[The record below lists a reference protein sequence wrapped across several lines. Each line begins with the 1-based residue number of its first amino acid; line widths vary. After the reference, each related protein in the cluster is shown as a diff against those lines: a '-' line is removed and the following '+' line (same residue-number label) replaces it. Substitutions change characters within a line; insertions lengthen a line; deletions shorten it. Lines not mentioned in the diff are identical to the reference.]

1 MVIVIAISGWVFS
14 NFQSSVVDFTPSNS
28 LFAAI
33 RRSLRIAQLFTGL
46 LIVQLPFGIVA
57 GALAMR
63 MIFKGV
69 EEATSATV
77 VAGTTFA
84 DVCSASL
91 EGLSFLCQWV
101 QIVKPIVVVSY
112 LEFWIWEFCKSFS
125 FFPSLN
131 YNANAPLTVSIYA
144 GVVYCHQLSS
154 MGDIKILEEE
164 DA

>member
-1 MVIVIAISGWVFS
+1 MLTLGIMVARILGSQLHGLQRLSAYFQIVNYALVIIIAISG
-14 NFQSSVVDFTPSNS
+14 

-69 EEATSATV
+69 EEASSATV

-112 LEFWIWEFCKSFS
+112 LEFWIWEFF
-125 FFPSLN
+125 
-131 YNANAPLTVSIYA
+131 SIYA